1 MPCHGPHSWHV
12 AESLPNPMKHNS
24 GFQTLPAGSNS
35 NRRFQRWLLPL
46 GVLVIFALALGGV
59 NPSRSLAQNEETT
72 AEEGQGEE
80 QEVLDEQEEPQ
91 ESSAFQSG
99 LFSGAGEL
107 FNEDGQI
114 KLLVLALNPFGISE
128 GPARSIGKI
137 LQKNLANTGHFQVV
151 GPDETEAVIE
161 RDLPDE
167 DDCRDIACGV
177 RIGKHIGADFVLV
190 GLLQYEDPLFTL
202 QLRMIDISNNL
213 TDYEEEIRYTDE
225 TMGEDLFRLSNNISR
240 NSLLGGRVLN
250 TSIRGIVISLGRV
263 HGIKIGDN
271 MVIYKQEV
279 PITNLEGEK
288 IDTQRKNVAVVNVL
302 NVNRNSSEAIIIH
315 KTEDPQVGYFVHTY
329 LDPQR
334 QIKLTENTRRELDT
348 GIRLANRIRPV
359 ELAPVLVA
367 DMARKEWEDE
377 MIEAEED
384 QKFWLWVG
392 IGGASFTT
400 YTLFNYSNSTS
411 SQIQLLAAGG
421 VTGYAAWK
429 WFSARQK
436 VNELNLEGRAR
447 GFVNLDVEPIFSPEM
462 TGLRISYRF

>member
-1 MPCHGPHSWHV
+1 MKQFSGPQK
-12 AESLPNPMKHNS
+12 LPV
-24 GFQTLPAGSNS
+24 GANS
-35 NRRFQRWLLPL
+35 NRRFERWVLPF
-46 GVLVIFALALGGV
+46 LVVAIFALALGGV
-59 NPSRSLAQNEETT
+59 NPGRAFAQNEETAT
-72 AEEGQGEE
+72 EDGTGEGQEE
-80 QEVLDEQEEPQ
+80 DQ
-91 ESSAFQSG
+91 ESSPFAAS
-99 LFSGAGEL
+99 LFSGVGEL
-107 FNEDGQI
+107 FTEDGKI
-114 KLLVLALNPFGISE
+114 KLLVLGLNPFGISE
-128 GPARSIGKI
+128 GPARSIGKV

-151 GPDETEAVIE
+151 GPEETEAIVE
-161 RDLPDE
+161 QDLKDE
-167 DDCRDIACGV
+167 VDCRDMACGV
-177 RIGKHIGADFVLV
+177 LIGKHIGADFVLV
-190 GLLQYEDPLFTL
+190 GLLRYQDPLFTL

-240 NSLLGGRVLN
+240 NSLLEGRVLN

-271 MVIYKQEV
+271 MVIYKQDV
-279 PITNLEGEK
+279 PITSLEGEK

-315 KTEDPQVGYFVHTY
+315 KTEDPKVGYFVHTY

-348 GIRLANRIRPV
+348 GIRLANRIRPI

-367 DMARKEWEDE
+367 DVARNEWEAE
-377 MIEAEED
+377 IVEAEKE
-384 QKFWLWVG
+384 QKFWLYVG
-392 IGGASFTT
+392 IGGASFTV
-400 YTLFNYSNSTS
+400 YTLFNYSNTTS

-429 WFSARQK
+429 WFAERQK
-436 VNELNLEGRAR
+436 VDDLRLEGRAR

-462 TGLRISYRF
+462 AGLRISYRF